1 VAESF
6 GSELVEKARAMAKA
20 KKKHKIMAKRKECHL
35 IEK

>member
-20 KKKHKIMAKRKECHL
+20 KKHKIMAKRKECHL